1 MLSWRTAGRQTIS
14 QWGDYCPSHDIQIP
28 LMGTGGP
35 AHPRKRHTKLPSA
48 WDTLG
53 WNTLG
58 WDTPH
63 PKLSFPRWFL
73 LKHWKGRVW
82 WCCLSSAILS
92 LEALPEGMLC
102 SRLSQLG
109 TPAGAS
115 PGASRWISARYA
127 EAPCD
132 DVTFCLIPQLG
143 SPVISAGFRVC
154 PIWYLAVYLLL
165 FSICYSPCFFIIFC
179 WLLNKRKP
187 PA

>member
-48 WDTLG
+48 

-132 DVTFCLIPQLG
+132 DVTFLFDSSVGLPGHLCWISCVSNLIPCC
-143 SPVISAGFRVC
+143 VSAAF
-154 PIWYLAVYLLL
+154 LYLLL
-165 FSICYSPCFFIIFC
+165 TVFFYY
-179 WLLNKRKP
+179 LLL
-187 PA
+187 AT